1 MMRVD
6 GRPADSLDLRD
17 RGLAYGDGVFRTVR
31 MAGGRPLWWP
41 DHAAK
46 LAADCAALGLACPD
60 AELLHADACAVAG
73 DADCVVKL
81 ILTRGIGARGYAPA
95 DGPVTR
101 IAMTA
106 PLPPHAQPGAPT
118 EVRARLCELRL
129 GRQPK
134 LAGIKHLNR
143 LENVLARA
151 EWRNPGIFEGLLC
164 DASGW
169 LVGGTMSNLFWLAQ
183 GVLCTPA
190 LDQCGVAGVAR
201 ARLLR
206 AADRLGIPLRLGRWP
221 TDVLATADE
230 VLICNSVMGVRRV
243 AALDG
248 AALPQAG
255 WRARLDEALHETPD

>member
-6 GRPADSLDLRD
+6 GRAADSLDLRD

-31 MAGGRPLWWP
+31 MAAGRPLWWS

-46 LAADCAALGLACPD
+46 LATDCTALGLACPD
-60 AELLHADACAVAG
+60 IDLLHADACAVAG
-73 DADCVVKL
+73 DTDCVVKL
-81 ILTRGIGARGYAPA
+81 ILTRGIGTRGYAPA

-101 IAMTA
+101 IAMAA
-106 PLPPHAQPGAPT
+106 PLPPHAQPGAP
-118 EVRARLCELRL
+118 VDVDARLCDLRL
-129 GRQPK
+129 GRQPR

-151 EWRNPGIFEGLLC
+151 EWRDVSILEGLLC

-169 LVGGTMSNLFWLAQ
+169 LVGGTMSNLFWMAR
-183 GVLCTPA
+183 GVLCTPE

-206 AADRLGIPLRLGRWP
+206 AADRLGIPVRLGRWP
-221 TDVLATADE
+221 VDALLAADE
-230 VLICNSVMGVRRV
+230 ALICNSVMGVRRV
-243 AALDG
+243 ATLDG

-255 WRARLDEALHETPD
+255 WRDRLDEVLHETPD